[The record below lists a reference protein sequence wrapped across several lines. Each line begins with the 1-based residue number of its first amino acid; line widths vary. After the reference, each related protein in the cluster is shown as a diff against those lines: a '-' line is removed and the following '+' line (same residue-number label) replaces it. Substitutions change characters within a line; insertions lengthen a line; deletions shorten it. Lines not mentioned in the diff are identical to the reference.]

1 MTRPLTIIRVR
12 LIAGPPSTDGSR
24 FQIEGANDYPIWN
37 GVGLRLQCGFF
48 EKDGRTLIED
58 VSTISAATHFVT
70 RSGSTYMTQTKAGP
84 FASITQDQWDAGTH
98 QHVEFSFSDTQ
109 TSLTA
114 ATDYAVRIIG
124 DDTDGLAA
132 VDFCF
137 GRPMTILDSGIP
149 TSFTT
154 PDNAATVLAQM
165 QAYLNAQ
172 LGLYA
177 KKVMGP
183 GELLTFTSED
193 GTVKRQLGVTNDSA
207 LGAQR
212 FDNIEIPS

>member
-12 LIAGPPSTDGSR
+12 LVAGPPSTDGQR
-24 FQIEGANDYPIWN
+24 FLIEGANDYPIWS

-70 RSGSTYMTQTKAGP
+70 RGGSTYLTQTVAGP
-84 FASITQDQWDAGTH
+84 FNSITQEQWEAGTH
-98 QHVEFSFSDTQ
+98 QHLEFSFSDTQ

-137 GRPMTILDSGIP
+137 GRPMTVLDSGIP
-149 TSFTT
+149 TSFVS

-165 QAYLNAQ
+165 TAYLNAQ

-183 GELLTFTSED
+183 GEVLTLTSAD
-193 GTVKRQLGVTNDSA
+193 GQVKRLLGVTNDSA

-212 FDNIEIPS
+212 FDDLEIPT